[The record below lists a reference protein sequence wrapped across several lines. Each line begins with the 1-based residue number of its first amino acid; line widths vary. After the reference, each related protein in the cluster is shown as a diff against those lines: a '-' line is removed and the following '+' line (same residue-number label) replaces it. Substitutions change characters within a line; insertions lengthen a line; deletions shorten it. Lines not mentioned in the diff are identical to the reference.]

1 MAGYVERYVDKK
13 ADELE
18 KEVRRVYGQAAKEV
32 QKKLDSFIAGYRS
45 RNVEMLQMV
54 KDGKISEQDYQKW
67 LGGQIFQG
75 KQWRQK
81 LKDVTTVYMN
91 ADSKARELVGKTSKS
106 VFVESANYTAYSI
119 EKDLQG
125 AVSFSLYDTK
135 TVEKLLK
142 DDPKMLPEWK
152 INEKKDYVWNEKR
165 VQNAVAQG
173 IIQGESIA
181 EIGNRLTSELAA
193 SNSSK
198 MNMFARTA
206 VTGAQNAG
214 RMERLHETEEM
225 GIEVKKQWLATL
237 DKRTRDTHQELDG
250 QERPID
256 EPFEVNGMQI
266 DYPGDP
272 NAPPELVYNC
282 RCTLVYVYPKFKGSQ
297 NAQRREQ
304 TTTEGERSGK
314 VIEDLTYNQWRTG
327 KKEKPETKAEEKE
340 PPTVAT
346 PTKPKET
353 KPKETKPK
361 EVKYTE
367 AEKDSVEWYVSGDGQ
382 WINQYLRGSSDFGEL
397 SEYEK
402 EQLDAITKATEK
414 KTVDDK
420 VLYRAVDA
428 QAVFGKMSDIDFE
441 NLKSAV
447 IYDDK
452 SKSAQAML
460 NNAQSKIGKEI
471 TEKGFM
477 STTRDPEIAYS
488 WDGYTGSTKDI
499 VLELHLPDGIHGFDV
514 EKMFEVSEEQQ
525 REVLLERN
533 LTYKVEKV
541 EKRTSEDGT
550 VIVVIAEI
558 IKKRR

>member
-1 MAGYVERYVDKK
+1 MAGYVDRYVDKK

-32 QKKLDSFIAGYRS
+32 QKKLDDFIAGYRA
-45 RNVEMLQMV
+45 RNAEMLQLV
-54 KDGKISEQDYQKW
+54 KSEKISEQDYKKW
-67 LGGQIFQG
+67 LSGQIFQG
-75 KQWRQK
+75 KQWRQR
-81 LKDVTTVYMN
+81 LKDVTNVYMN
-91 ADSKARELVGKTSKS
+91 ADSKARELVGKTSKN
-106 VFVESANYTAYSI
+106 VFVESANHTAYSI

-125 AVSFSLYDTK
+125 AVSFNLYDGK

-142 DDPKMLPEWK
+142 DNPKMLPEWK

-181 EIGNRLTSELAA
+181 EIGARLVGELAA
-193 SNSSK
+193 SNAKK
-198 MNMFARTA
+198 MNLFARTA

-214 RMERLHETEEM
+214 RIERLHETEEM
-225 GIEVKKQWLATL
+225 GVEVKKQWLATL
-237 DKRTRDTHQELDG
+237 DNRTRDTHQALDG
-250 QERPID
+250 QERPVD
-256 EPFEVNGMQI
+256 EPFEIDGMKI

-282 RCTLVYVYPKFKGSQ
+282 RCTLVYVYPKYQ
-297 NAQRREQ
+297 HLQHAQRRDQ
-304 TTTEGERSGK
+304 LNDK
-314 VIEDLTYNQWRTG
+314 NIEDMTYYEWVGLKG
-327 KKEKPETKAEEKE
+327 KDEKKTEQES
-340 PPTVAT
+340 PTMET

-353 KPKETKPK
+353 KPKEI
-361 EVKYTE
+361 KYTE
-367 AEKDSVEWYVSGDGQ
+367 DEKDGVEWYVSGEGQ
-382 WINQYLRGSSDFGEL
+382 WINQYLRGSGDFGEL

-428 QAVFGKMSDIDFE
+428 QAVFGKMSDSDFD

-447 IYDDK
+447 IYGDK

-541 EKRTSEDGT
+541 EKRVSEDGT